1 MGAQL
6 LHHPKVVGDEQH
18 GHTVFPVQF
27 LQKLQNLCLN
37 GHIQRRGRLI
47 QQQQPGPGDN
57 GGRDHGAL
65 QHTAGQFVRVLV
77 VHALRVGQFHIGQRL
92 NGLFPALGRSQLL
105 CVKQQRFLHLGAH
118 LHQRVHGAHRLL
130 KHHADLLALPGAEK
144 GPGQVQ
150 QIRAVQQ
157 DLAGIAA
164 LPPWQKARHAHG
176 RDGLARTGLAH
187 QAQNLAIRDG
197 EGDARHGF
205 PCAVVEFYMKVLD
218 LQHQPTPLFWRFMPS
233 PMRPTPKISST
244 MVMPVHSAYQGAA
257 LSILW
262 DSDSM

>member
-1 MGAQL
+1 MR
-6 LHHPKVVGDEQH
+6 
-18 GHTVFPVQF
+18 VFIVYPF
-27 LQKLQNLCLN
+27 
-37 GHIQRRGRLI
+37 
-47 QQQQPGPGDN
+47 
-57 GGRDHGAL
+57 
-65 QHTAGQFVRVLV
+65 
-77 VHALRVGQFHIGQRL
+77 RVGQFHIGQRL
-92 NGLFPALGRSQLL
+92 NGLFPALGCGQLL
-105 CVKQQRFLHLGAH
+105 GVKQQGFLHLGAH

-130 KHHADLLALPGAEK
+130 EHHADLLALPGAEK

-150 QIRAVQQ
+150 QVRTVQQ

-164 LPPWQKARHAHG
+164 LAARQKARHAHG

-187 QAQNLAIRDG
+187 QAQNLAVRDG
-197 EGDARHGF
+197 EGNARHGL
-205 PCAVVEFYMKVLD
+205 PAAVVEFYMKVFD

-257 LSILW
+257 LSMLW